1 MSSIINDNTI
11 QPMEVVEDN
20 LPRENFDNYRN
31 RRIQE
36 NVNELVQNFNEHTY
50 DNFCAE
56 KRRGLNDIQ
65 YDEYFH
71 SNINYFFEV
80 WRGTV
85 AFLIYRQ
92 IQMLPADIPDFPY
105 YDCFVE
111 GHRQDRWHR
120 IFWIICPRLKFVS
133 NNICIFIIEGN

>member
-50 DNFCAE
+50 DNFCSE
-56 KRRGLNDIQ
+56 KRSGLNDIQ
-65 YDEYFH
+65 FDEYFH

-111 GHRQDRWHR
+111 RTSPRQMAQ
-120 IFWIICPRLKFVS
+120 
-133 NNICIFIIEGN
+133 NILDNLP